1 MKYFD
6 CEDLKEIG
14 IWEQCPYCFKELT
27 NENKIAVGTSPL
39 RIVHYVGGKS
49 LVYEC
54 PYCFEKSFCHYS
66 EKLL

>member
-1 MKYFD
+1 MKIID

-14 IWEQCPYCFKELT
+14 VWEQCPYCYTDMTKD
-27 NENKIAVGTSPL
+27 NIVGEGEYPM
-39 RIVHYVGGKS
+39 RMGHNVGGKA

-54 PYCFEKSFCHYS
+54 PNCFEKSFCHYS